1 MVELAAGIH
10 LMNNL
15 LFIGSAFAVAGV
27 LIYCLERWKVPLEA
41 WRHKHFGT
49 SEKYKNWPRR

>member
-1 MVELAAGIH
+1 MAAGIH